1 MLEVHKHLP
10 ECGCKYKNYFRAG
23 KCISLKKNYIFKNSF
38 FRTNIHIFPKN
49 YNQHMDQ
56 KIRYEIEIPINSSPQ
71 LLYQYISTPS
81 GLSEWFADNVNSRG
95 EFFTFIWNDSE
106 EKARLSSKKTGEKV
120 RFKWINEE
128 GQDTEYF
135 FELHILEDDITK
147 DVSLM
152 VIDFAFKDE
161 VEEATQ
167 LWVNQISDLKHLI
180 GSV

>member
-1 MLEVHKHLP
+1 MD
-10 ECGCKYKNYFRAG
+10 
-23 KCISLKKNYIFKNSF
+23 LKV
-38 FRTNIHIFPKN
+38 
-49 YNQHMDQ
+49 
-56 KIRYEIEIPINSSPQ
+56 RYEIEFPINSSPQ

-106 EKARLSSKKTGEKV
+106 EKARLSSKKSGEKV
-120 RFKWINEE
+120 KFKWVDDNNK
-128 GQDTEYF
+128 DTEYF
-135 FELHILEDDITK
+135 FELAILVDELTK

-152 VIDFAFKDE
+152 VVDFAEKEE

-167 LWVNQISDLKHLI
+167 LWENQISDLKHVI